1 MNPHILWALCIAFSA
16 TLWWLDGVVLTPR
29 LYNLDLNF
37 VVFMLHLIPF
47 VLMNI
52 VLWEEAKKVKE
63 FHLKQIGL
71 LAAIAFFWGI
81 LWTLSIVKAVFLV
94 HFDGLSVVALLQKL
108 QPVIAITLAYFF
120 LKEKPTKYFLFW
132 ASLAIVASY
141 FLVFG
146 LNMPNFQGNSDY
158 FKAMAFAL
166 VAALSFGS
174 ATVLGKLAVKEFSFQ
189 TVTYYRFGITAFLMF
204 FVVLFTGN
212 LFTFEHVTMANWF
225 TFLIIAF
232 TTGSGAIFLYYY
244 GLKKV
249 NAMTATLC
257 ELMFPVSTV
266 IFDYVVNQHTLS
278 YVQLAAAVVIIGSV
292 IALNWKSSK

>member
-1 MNPHILWALCIAFSA
+1 M
-16 TLWWLDGVVLTPR
+16 
-29 LYNLDLNF
+29 
-37 VVFMLHLIPF
+37 
-47 VLMNI
+47 
-52 VLWEEAKKVKE
+52 
-63 FHLKQIGL
+63 
-71 LAAIAFFWGI
+71 
-81 LWTLSIVKAVFLV
+81 

-146 LNMPNFQGNSDY
+146 VNMPNFQGNSDY

-212 LFTFEHVTMANWF
+212 LFTFEHVTMANWI

-278 YVQLAAAVVIIGSV
+278 YVQLGAAAVIIGSV